1 VGLDRFPIQIYGTLW
16 ILVIAYVTRTIPH
29 STRVLGSSIMQISR
43 DLEESARVVGASSI
57 RVLKD
62 IVFPLLKPGL
72 LAAWAFVF
80 ILSIKELNTS
90 ILLVT
95 PKTNV
100 LATLIYDIYQEG
112 FYVKLSALV
121 VIESA
126 VIIVTLMAFE
136 RILKGKFISEN

>member
-1 VGLDRFPIQIYGTLW
+1 
-16 ILVIAYVTRTIPH
+16 
-29 STRVLGSSIMQISR
+29 
-43 DLEESARVVGASSI
+43 LEESARIVGASWMRI
-57 RVLKD
+57 LKD
-62 IVFPLLKPGL
+62 IIFPLLKPGL

-112 FYVKLSALV
+112 FHVKLSALV
-121 VIESA
+121 VVESA
-126 VIIVTLMAFE
+126 VIIVTLALFE
-136 RILKGKFISEN
+136 YILKGKFISER

>member
-1 VGLDRFPIQIYGTLW
+1 
-16 ILVIAYVTRTIPH
+16 
-29 STRVLGSSIMQISR
+29 M
-43 DLEESARVVGASSI
+43 
-57 RVLKD
+57 
-62 IVFPLLKPGL
+62 FPLLKPGL

-80 ILSIKELNTS
+80 ILSVKELNTS

-100 LATLIYDIYQEG
+100 IATLVYDIYQEG

-126 VIIVTLMAFE
+126 MIIVTLAVFE
-136 RILKGKFISEN
+136 YILKGKFMSEK

>member
-1 VGLDRFPIQIYGTLW
+1 
-16 ILVIAYVTRTIPH
+16 
-29 STRVLGSSIMQISR
+29 
-43 DLEESARVVGASSI
+43 
-57 RVLKD
+57 
-62 IVFPLLKPGL
+62 
-72 LAAWAFVF
+72 VF

-121 VIESA
+121 VVESA
-126 VIIVTLMAFE
+126 VIIVTLIAFE
-136 RILKGKFISEN
+136 RILKGRFISER